1 MNSVRVSLV
10 CILLVAIC
18 AFTIAAVATAGP
30 EFTCLNAQNPEQT
43 GPNEWKFDYLLS
55 NYGGQVPIYDVE
67 FYGFQ
72 YGWLWV
78 NLPDNWAMEVV
89 SGPMARFVTDSAP
102 CNVEH
107 EIGGFTIY
115 AATPILGTVHI
126 GYSDQ
131 SHVVF
136 ATGTTL
142 LPVPEPGSL
151 LVLGSGFLGLIG
163 SLVRKRL

>member
-1 MNSVRVSLV
+1 MNNVRVSLV
-10 CILLVAIC
+10 CILLAAACILM
-18 AFTIAAVATAGP
+18 IGAVATAGP
-30 EFTCLNAQNPEQT
+30 EFTCLNPQNPEQT
-43 GPNEWKFDYLLS
+43 GPNEWRFNYLLS
-55 NYGGQVPIYDVE
+55 NHGGQVPIYDVE

-78 NLPDNWAMEVV
+78 NLPDDWAMEVI

-102 CNVEH
+102 CTVEQ
-107 EIGGFTIY
+107 ELGGFTIY
-115 AATPILGTVHI
+115 AATPVVGAVQV

-131 SHVVF
+131 MHVVF

-151 LVLGSGFLGLIG
+151 IVLGSGFLGLIA
-163 SLVRKRL
+163 SLARKRR